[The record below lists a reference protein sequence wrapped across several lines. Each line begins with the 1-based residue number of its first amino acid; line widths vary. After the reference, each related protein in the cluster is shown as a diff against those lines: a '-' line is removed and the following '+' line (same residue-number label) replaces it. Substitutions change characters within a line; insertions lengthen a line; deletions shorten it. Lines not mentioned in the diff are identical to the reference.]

1 MLRQVPYSEVGMN
14 PVPLAL
20 AIGLVFA
27 TSAASVGSAASL
39 DRDTIPPALAPV
51 GAVHENLRASF
62 DVLLRRATGSTATR
76 VERLAL
82 VAFLRNTLI
91 PHAQNEELV
100 LYPALDSVLGT
111 RGYATA
117 TMVLDHRAIANR
129 TIELVSLLDQ
139 DPTVFQRK
147 AVAVAALIDQHFANE
162 EEFVLPNLA
171 RRMTDRAL
179 HALLQRMD
187 APLQE
192 D

>member
-1 MLRQVPYSEVGMN
+1 MN
-14 PVPLAL
+14 RVPLAM

-27 TSAASVGSAASL
+27 TSAASVGSAAGL

-62 DVLLRRATGSTATR
+62 DVLLHRATGSTATR

-129 TIELVSLLDQ
+129 TIELVSLLDK
-139 DPTVFQRK
+139 DPAVFQQK

-162 EEFVLPNLA
+162 EAFVLPNLA

-179 HALLQRMD
+179 RALLQRMD
-187 APLQE
+187 APHQE